1 MNEVPVEV
9 VHLALYGLYGLAWEH
24 QVNHHFSTPK
34 KKGCLFQEK
43 PWETETLLKMLLI
56 LGTWKVTIEIQQ
68 RKSGLMEFT
77 LQLVS
82 WHSDIFLCDL
92 LQTMRI
98 YHEPFFWLHHKSIS
112 DPTTLQETWE
122 DPLWWFWNTWNFESI
137 LSQQSKEGFGSFLCM
152 WTHVDDSSRKN
163 VGILDC
169 KPPTNKNQS

>member
-34 KKGCLFQEK
+34 KKVPFLG
-43 PWETETLLKMLLI
+43 ETVRNRNPSGDAVDFI
-56 LGTWKVTIEIQQ
+56 GTWKVNIEIQQ

-92 LQTMRI
+92 LQTRRSIMS
-98 YHEPFFWLHHKSIS
+98 FFLVASQINLRSH
-112 DPTTLQETWE
+112 
-122 DPLWWFWNTWNFESI
+122 NTPRNLRRLFGIILKHLKHFESM
-137 LSQQSKEGFGSFLCM
+137 LSQQSKEGFGSLLCCM
-152 WTHVDDSSRKN
+152 WTHVDDPSRKN

-169 KPPTNKNQS
+169 KPPTNKNQ